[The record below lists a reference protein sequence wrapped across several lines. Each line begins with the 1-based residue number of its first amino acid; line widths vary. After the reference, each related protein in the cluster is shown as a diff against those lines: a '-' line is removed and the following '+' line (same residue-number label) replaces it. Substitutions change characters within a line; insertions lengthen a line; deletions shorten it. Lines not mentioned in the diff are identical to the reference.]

1 MKDMPSVL
9 FSKKF
14 PIEFGMGS
22 AKRVGRAESDDER
35 LSPMFRLVLA
45 RAFSILFVDNLQALG
60 AAELPKNADTF
71 GKKVKKNMLNVAP
84 SRMFCLMAVDQDFK
98 S

>member
-14 PIEFGMGS
+14 PIEFGIGS
-22 AKRVGRAESDDER
+22 ANRVGRADSADDR
-35 LSPMFRLVLA
+35 LSSTLRLLLATGLSQLLVDHLCVL
-45 RAFSILFVDNLQALG
+45 S
-60 AAELPKNADTF
+60 AAELPKNADMF
-71 GKKVKKNMLNVAP
+71 GKNVKKRMLNIAP
-84 SRMFCLMAVDQDFK
+84 TSGVFCLMAVDQD

>member
-14 PIEFGMGS
+14 PIEFGIGS
-22 AKRVGRAESDDER
+22 ANRVGRADSADDR
-35 LSPMFRLVLA
+35 LS
-45 RAFSILFVDNLQALG
+45 SILRLLLAKGLSQLLVDHLWALD
-60 AAELPKNADTF
+60 AAELPKNADTL
-71 GKKVKKNMLNVAP
+71 GKKVRKSMLNIAP
-84 SRMFCLMAVDQDFK
+84 TTVVFCLMAVDQD